1 MPGTTVSTSAPPDGL
16 DTTSADQDAPTARGR
31 AAWRVRLDELL
42 HSTFFT
48 RTITA
53 LIVVNAALLGL
64 ETSRGLMATGAGPV
78 IQVANTAILVVFVLE
93 IAAKLVA
100 RGPRFFLSGW
110 NVFDTLVVGIALV
123 PAAQGLQVLRSL
135 RVLRVLRMLSTIKNL
150 RDIVEA
156 IGRALSGMAWTSL
169 LLLLVFYVFGV
180 IGTELFRDAQP
191 EFFGDLGRTM
201 YTLFQVMTLESWS
214 MGIARPTME
223 TEPLAWVFFVPFI
236 LVSSFM
242 VLNLFIA
249 IIVNATQ
256 SVHEE
261 EQQDVNALILSELMA
276 LREEVAELRDAREG
290 TNATSDAPTDPSPPP
305 GR

>member
-1 MPGTTVSTSAPPDGL
+1 LTVGAPTPPQGL
-16 DTTSADQDAPTARGR
+16 DTSAADRDIAPPTGRGT
-31 AAWRVRLDELL
+31 WRVKLDAVL
-42 HSTFFT
+42 HGTTFT
-48 RTITA
+48 RTVTA
-53 LIVVNAALLGL
+53 LIVLNAALLGL
-64 ETSRGLMATGAGPV
+64 ETSEAVMTSPVGAPVRVVNQLILGFFVVEIVAKLIARGLH
-78 IQVANTAILVVFVLE
+78 
-93 IAAKLVA
+93 
-100 RGPRFFLSGW
+100 FFRSGW
-110 NVFDTLVVGIALV
+110 NVFDLLVVGVSLV
-123 PAAQGLQVLRSL
+123 PASSGLQVLRTL
-135 RVLRVLRMLSTIKNL
+135 RVLRVLRLLSQVKNL

-180 IGTELFRDAQP
+180 MGTELYGQSQP

-223 TEPLAWVFFVPFI
+223 SAPLAWLFFVPFI

-261 EQQDVNALILSELMA
+261 DRVDLDGEILREIRELRSEVAA
-276 LREEVAELRDAREG
+276 LREHAGGHGEG
-290 TNATSDAPTDPSPPP
+290 SPIVRTDVHS
-305 GR
+305 